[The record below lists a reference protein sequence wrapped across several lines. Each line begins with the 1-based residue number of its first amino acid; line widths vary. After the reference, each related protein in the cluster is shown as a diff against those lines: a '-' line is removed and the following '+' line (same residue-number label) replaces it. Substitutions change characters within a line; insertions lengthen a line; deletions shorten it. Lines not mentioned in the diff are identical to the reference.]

1 MRRALELAR
10 RYRGYT
16 SPNPCVGAVIV
27 RDGRIVGEGAHVSA
41 GKPHAEAVALSNAGE
56 RARGATL
63 YCTLE
68 PCNHY
73 GKTPP
78 CTEAIIAAGVS
89 QVVFAV
95 EDPNPDVAGKGAER
109 LREAGVEVTCS
120 ILEDEGHHLNRE
132 FFHFCRTSRP
142 WVVLKM
148 ATSLDGKVATA
159 SGESQ
164 WITSRESREHA
175 HRLRHEVDAVV
186 VGAGTLTA
194 DNPRLTVR
202 IPGGPWKQP
211 WRIVLDSTG
220 RSTPEAALFD
230 SSIASPSMLATTSS
244 APVTAIASFE
254 SRGVDVLVAEN
265 DPLGR
270 VDLSSFL
277 QLLGQRG
284 IQSLLV
290 EGGPRVAGSFLESDL
305 VDEVVSYLSPS
316 LIGGDDAKSALAG
329 PGRPA
334 LSERL
339 WLDRLT
345 VDRAGND
352 IVVRGM
358 VRRPSHSSG

>member
-10 RYRGYT
+10 RHRGFT

-27 RDGRIVGEGAHVSA
+27 RDGKVVGEGAHVSA

-68 PCNHY
+68 PCNHH

-89 QVVFAV
+89 RVVFAV

-109 LREAGVEVTCS
+109 LREAGVEVTSS
-120 ILEDEGHHLNRE
+120 ILEDEAHHLNRE

-164 WITSRESREHA
+164 WITSPESREHA

-211 WRIVLDSTG
+211 RRIVLDSIG
-220 RSTPEAALFD
+220 RAAPEAALFD
-230 SSIASPSMLATTSS
+230 PTVTSRAILATT
-244 APVTAIASFE
+244 AQASETTLVAFE

-265 DPLGR
+265 DTMGR

-277 QLLGQRG
+277 RLLGQRG

-316 LIGGDDAKSALAG
+316 LIGGDEAKNALAG
-329 PGRPA
+329 PGRA
-334 LSERL
+334 VLSERL

-352 IVVRGM
+352 IVVRGL
-358 VRRPSHSSG
+358 VRQPSHSTG

>member
-1 MRRALELAR
+1 MRRALDLAR
-10 RYRGYT
+10 RHRGST

-27 RDGRIVGEGAHVSA
+27 RDGVVVSEGAHERA
-41 GKPHAEAVALSNAGE
+41 GQPHAEAVALGLAGE
-56 RARGATL
+56 QARGATL
-63 YCTLE
+63 YCNLE
-68 PCNHY
+68 PCNHH

-78 CTEAIIAAGVS
+78 CTEAIIAAGIS
-89 QVVFAV
+89 TVVFAV
-95 EDPNPDVAGKGAER
+95 ADPNPGVAGQGAER
-109 LREAGVEVTCS
+109 LRAAGIDVLTGTLQDDAC
-120 ILEDEGHHLNRE
+120 HLNRE
-132 FFHFCRTSRP
+132 FFHFCRTVRP

-159 SGESQ
+159 LGESQ
-164 WITSRESREHA
+164 WITSPESREHA

-186 VGAGTLTA
+186 VGARTLTA

-211 WRIVLDSTG
+211 HRIVLDSTG
-220 RSTPEAALFD
+220 RAAPEAALFD
-230 SSIASPSMLATTSS
+230 PAVTSRAILATTAQ
-244 APVTAIASFE
+244 APETTLVAFE

-277 QLLGQRG
+277 QLLAQRG

-290 EGGPRVAGSFLESDL
+290 EGGPRIAGSFLESDL

-316 LIGGDDAKSALAG
+316 LIGGDEAKSALAG
-329 PGRPA
+329 PGRA
-334 LSERL
+334 SLADRL

-352 IVVRGM
+352 IVVRGL
-358 VRRPSHSSG
+358 VRRTSYPTK